1 MQKFFLTII
10 LSIILSSS
18 LSAQE
23 IVDAVWIA
31 RDTTSLQF
39 GKNATWSVGES
50 NKFRMTYFKNQFL
63 GDSLVSE
70 KKISDNISQFKV
82 ISKTQDSHLMEY
94 QILEILKHKEDKNAT
109 SDLEESGE
117 SLISEIDD
125 SDFVISYKT
134 DNSGAFMSFTEPEK
148 AIGACKRIMETVR
161 TSSMSNST
169 NLTKKQKAKLQALQ
183 NLVGTGE
190 VLFEKIFQVFI
201 SHFHNMYG
209 FQLGID
215 DTLSYT
221 EKSAPVLKD
230 ISNNLYSLIFINSVD
245 TTNND
250 YEIVLT
256 QEFDEEILTNL
267 TRTILKKNLDVKNS
281 KDLTMTGFIKAHYF
295 FNPGNT
301 WPRYIKIIKEITGVE
316 KGKPLETTNQE
327 VWIINSDLSED

>member
-31 RDTTSLQF
+31 RDTTSVQF
-39 GKNATWSVGES
+39 GKDATWSVGES
-50 NKFRMTYFKNQFL
+50 SKFRMTYFKNQFS

-82 ISKTQDSHLMEY
+82 ISKTDDSYLMEY
-94 QILEILKHKEDKNAT
+94 QILENLKHKEDQNT
-109 SDLEESGE
+109 ISELGDSGE
-117 SLISEIDD
+117 SLLSEIDE

-134 DNSGAFMSFTEPEK
+134 DNSGAFLNFTEPEK
-148 AIGACKRIMETVR
+148 AIDACKRIMEKVR
-161 TSSMSNST
+161 TSNMSKST
-169 NLTKKQKAKLQALQ
+169 DLTKKQKARLQALQ

-190 VLFEKIFQVFI
+190 ILFEKMFQVFI

-209 FQLGID
+209 FQLGMD

-230 ISNNLYSLIFINSVD
+230 IRNNLYSLIYVNSVD

-256 QEFDEEILTNL
+256 QEYDEEIFTNL
-267 TRTILKKNLDVKNS
+267 TRTVLKKNLEVKDS
-281 KDLTMTGFIKAHYF
+281 KNLTMTGFIKAQYF
-295 FNPGNT
+295 FNPEST
-301 WPRYIKIIKEITGVE
+301 WPRYIKIIKEVTGVE
-316 KGKPLETTNQE
+316 KGNPLETTNQE
-327 VWIINSDLSED
+327 VWIINSDLTED